1 MQKSEAC
8 QTCVFKRRRSL
19 QGSRAR
25 RLDPKYDIH
34 GYRTTNLLICSGGT
48 FNYLTPYMVPLVLAS
63 SMTQID
69 IPGAVAVS
77 AVDITRHQF
86 YPICLLI
93 MTLCAVTAGFGH
105 TFLSDTCAEY
115 TKKTT
120 LITFSIMGRFLY
132 NYSFFQSF
140 QKIFLRVLLRLFQN
154 QFQKMMQRLPHFF
167 SRSHSGFYQV
177 ISRNSKH
184 F

>member
-1 MQKSEAC
+1 MFMQKSEAC

-63 SMTQID
+63 SMTKID

-115 TKKTT
+115 TKKRPLSLFQSWVVFFT
-120 LITFSIMGRFLY
+120 IIHFSRVLRRY
-132 NYSFFQSF
+132 SLSFFSGSS
-140 QKIFLRVLLRLFQN
+140 KTS
-154 QFQKMMQRLPHFF
+154 
-167 SRSHSGFYQV
+167 SR
-177 ISRNSKH
+177 K
-184 F
+184 